1 MAQRIGQKTVN
12 TFIKGLITE
21 AGEMTFPEGAST
33 DELNCQ
39 LNRDGTRSRRL
50 GVEIEDNNVVEASVT
65 ALDTEV
71 FSTSIWKNAGGQA
84 GFDYLVVQ
92 HGDTL
97 SLYGTASEPFS
108 SLFTGSTIDL
118 KAFEYSGSAGAG
130 SAKIEV
136 ASINGDLIVT
146 SSAINP
152 FYVTLS
158 GSTITTTTINIK
170 VRDFEWLGDTT
181 TYYTSDS
188 TPDIYRQYDARN
200 TGWGQGG
207 GPADYTKPLTH
218 PWYAGKD
225 ADGNYSE
232 TEWNKI
238 YAGNTLTGNGHYLL
252 DFFSKDRSAISG
264 VSGLPTEVEST
275 RFQAVAAFSGRVFYS
290 GLTSSKNSG
299 KVLFSKQLDNI
310 SEAGRCY
317 QQNDPT
323 AEDFSDLLDT
333 DGGVILIPDAM
344 NIQKL
349 YPLGGSLF
357 VFAENGIWSITGVD
371 NVFRATEYS
380 VQKVTSVGMFNPK
393 AFVEVEGIP
402 LWWSKQGIHT
412 FTFEAGTG
420 RPSEQTLSIS
430 TIQRFFDDIDN
441 NAKSNCVGVYDAI
454 NKRVFWFYPKNNETS
469 VHKKQRVLI
478 LDVALQAFY
487 PWEISDDSVNGYEVV
502 DAVYMPGQG
511 SDYID
516 SLVVAGSG
524 VGDPV
529 VAASALDSVFVPTL
543 SFLAESNAAIVLL
556 VDTGAGLTMATFRGK
571 NFLDWGT
578 DNYTSYAETGYD
590 FVGDAILKKTA
601 PYLLTYCRV
610 SEEGWDTSG
619 NPTRP
624 SSLLVSAYW
633 DFSKSAST
641 STQQAYRYKKAPIAT
656 GNPNDFGYPDTVI
669 STRLKVRGTGR
680 SMRLRFE
687 SEEGKDFIL
696 IGYGVI
702 QGANQRF

>member
-50 GVEIEDNNVVEASVT
+50 GVEVEANNTVEASVT

-71 FSTSIWKNAGGQA
+71 YSTNIWKNAGGQA
-84 GFDYLVVQ
+84 GFDLLVVQ
-92 HGDTL
+92 HGSTL
-97 SLYGTASEPFS
+97 SLYSTSSEPFS
-108 SLFTGSTIDL
+108 NGFTGSTIDL
-118 KAFEYSGSAGAG
+118 TAFEFSGSTG
-130 SAKIEV
+130 SGSVRVEAT
-136 ASINGDLIVT
+136 SINGHLVVV
-146 SSAINP
+146 SPAINP
-152 FYVTLS
+152 FYATLD
-158 GSTITTTTINIK
+158 GSVVSTTEINIK

-181 TYYTSDS
+181 TYYTANSS
-188 TPDIYRQYDARN
+188 PDIYRQYDARN

-225 ADGNYSE
+225 ADGNYSSS
-232 TEWNKI
+232 EWGKI
-238 YAGNTLTGNGHYLL
+238 YGGNTLTGNGHFLL
-252 DFFSKDRSAISG
+252 NFFAKDRSAVSG
-264 VSGLPTEVEST
+264 VSGLSTEVEST
-275 RFQAVAAFSGRVFYS
+275 RFQAVAAFGGRVFYG
-290 GLTSSKNSG
+290 GLTSTKNSG

-349 YPLGGSLF
+349 YTLGGSLF

-380 VQKVTSVGMFNPK
+380 IQKVTSVGITNPE
-393 AFVEVEGIP
+393 AFVDVEGIP

-412 FTFEAGTG
+412 FNFESVTG
-420 RPSEQTLSIS
+420 RPSEQNLSIS
-430 TIQRFFDDIDN
+430 TIQTFFDDIDN
-441 NAKSNCVGVYDAI
+441 SAKANTIGVYDAI
-454 NKRVFWFYPKNNETS
+454 NKRVFWFYPDNNESS
-469 VHKKQRVLI
+469 VHKKSNILI
-478 LDVALQAFY
+478 LDIALQAFY
-487 PWEISDDSVNGYEVV
+487 PWKVSDDTTNGYEIVG
-502 DAVYMPGQG
+502 AVYMTGQG

-516 SLVVAGSG
+516 SQVVAGAG
-524 VGDPV
+524 LGDTV
-529 VAASALDSVFVPTL
+529 VASSLSDNVIVPEL

-556 VDTGAGLTMATFRGK
+556 VDTGAGLTMATFRDK
-571 NFLDWGT
+571 TFKDWGSE
-578 DNYTSYAETGYD
+578 NYDSYAETGYD
-590 FVGDAILKKTA
+590 FVGDSILKKAA

-610 SEEGWDTSG
+610 TEEGWDGNG
-619 NPTRP
+619 NPIRP

-633 DFSKSAST
+633 DFSKNAST
-641 STQQAYRYKKAPIAT
+641 SAQQAYRYKKAPVAT
-656 GNPNDFGYPDTVI
+656 GNSNDFGYPETVI
-669 STRLKVRGTGR
+669 STRLKVRGSGR

-687 SEEGKDFIL
+687 SEEGKDFVL
-696 IGYGVI
+696 IGYGIV